1 MVGYVALPA
10 FRAPAPLDFSG
21 LNEGLD
27 VLGKSIERNRL
38 LEEQKEIGAALRSGG
53 QGATSSSAP
62 QYGAT
67 AQPNRLLSSTSTP
80 AQYSARGVTDRIVGA
95 ESGGNPN
102 ATNPRSSAT
111 GSGQFINSTWLDQIK
126 RNRPDLAAGKTD
138 DQILAMR
145 TDDKLSREITGQYAN
160 ENSQALRSA
169 GFDPTPGNQY
179 LSHFAGPGGARAV
192 LSADPSAPVR
202 SVLGERVVQANPFL
216 ANMTAGDLITWA
228 NGKMG
233 GPSAPASVPQPTGP
247 NFASAADVAFGQ
259 GRVDTGL
266 SLLEAGREREN
277 QSYARSRQERQD
289 ERQARMDA
297 QTTEVNDITLQQK
310 RQELETTAQRKLAGI
325 AQTIGAQTDPAT
337 RAAMWQKFVAVNP
350 RIAATLEQ
358 YDVDPRDAEA
368 GSAFLIAEAR
378 GLTDPKPSEYG
389 TFKQDE
395 GIFRKGPAGVQVLRE
410 PGVKPETT
418 QENAK
423 LEQSLRKEWTSLT
436 TDLRSINDSLGRMRA
451 SSQDNSGPGDIAMV
465 YSYMK
470 MLDPTSVVREGEYA
484 TAEQTA
490 GLPQQVV
497 GLYNKM
503 LTGERLTPQQR
514 QQFLA
519 SAEIIA
525 KDKSARFDAVRGQYT
540 NIARAAGLD
549 PARVMLDE
557 GQPGGSAT
565 PDVQLAPRPQGATD
579 QQIIEEA
586 QRAIQSGK
594 DEKAVRQQLEAWGI
608 RF

>member
-138 DQILAMR
+138 AQILAMR

-192 LSADPSAPVR
+192 LSADPSTPVR

-277 QSYARSRQERQD
+277 QSYARTRQERLD
-289 ERQARMDA
+289 ARQEGIDA
-297 QTTEVNDITLQQK
+297 QSSEARDIQIRQG
-310 RQELETTAQRKLAGI
+310 RQELEQQAQVKLAAVAQRVSEMPEDQAR
-325 AQTIGAQTDPAT
+325 T
-337 RAAMWQKFVAVNP
+337 MWPRVLAVNP
-350 RIAATLEQ
+350 KIASTLQQ
-358 YDVDPRDAEA
+358 YGVDPNDYKA
-368 GSAFLIAEAR
+368 GTALIIAEAR
-378 GLTDPKPSEYG
+378 GLSPAKPTVHEVSGRLVQAQPDG
-389 TFKQDE
+389 TFKEVYQAPPKAKNLTVQEQKEVFEADE
-395 GIFRKGPAGVQVLRE
+395 GVQAATNVVGALQKALALNEQAYSGPLAQTRGYTTSLFGSEGGAATEELQNVVLQQVLDNLKATFGAAPTEGERQILVDIQ
-410 PGVKPETT
+410 GSVNKAPEVRRRIF
-418 QENAK
+418 ENAIAAAERRRTFNSTK
-423 LEQSLRKEWTSLT
+423 ANAIRGGEYFQPGYQPSTAPNASPAQQS
-436 TDLRSINDSLGRMRA
+436 A
-451 SSQDNSGPGDIAMV
+451 APQSGPVRVDTPEQYQALPRGAQYIAP
-465 YSYMK
+465 
-470 MLDPTSVVREGEYA
+470 D
-484 TAEQTA
+484 
-490 GLPQQVV
+490 
-497 GLYNKM
+497 
-503 LTGERLTPQQR
+503 
-514 QQFLA
+514 
-519 SAEIIA
+519 
-525 KDKSARFDAVRGQYT
+525 
-540 NIARAAGLD
+540 
-549 PARVMLDE
+549 
-557 GQPGGSAT
+557 GS
-565 PDVQLAPRPQGATD
+565 
-579 QQIIEEA
+579 
-586 QRAIQSGK
+586 
-594 DEKAVRQQLEAWGI
+594 I
-608 RF
+608 RTKQ